1 MISVYVVLMIRF
13 YSCVYIKIYQQHWS
27 HCSFVWVFPSSSFYH
42 DRTVYVIW
50 KDAAIALWWYNNEH
64 TACRAAR
71 VNKHKS
77 YIVSVKRHCKYSDSS
92 IEIAKRW
99 FIILK
104 HWLNDAFGF
113 TNESKKNILSNPKN
127 LISCVPSN
135 CQNIY
140 IFVSHYWLHGKFSAT
155 FNRYCVIC
163 VCVCKVRIFLWDSN
177 GSIIN
182 PYICV

>member
-113 TNESKKNILSNPKN
+113 TNESKKKYSIESKEFNFLRTIKLPKY
-127 LISCVPSN
+127 
-135 CQNIY
+135 IY
-140 IFVSHYWLHGKFSAT
+140 ICFPLLVARK
-155 FNRYCVIC
+155 I
-163 VCVCKVRIFLWDSN
+163 
-177 GSIIN
+177 
-182 PYICV
+182 